1 MVVHI
6 ITIGDFD
13 ATTTECLCQLFL
25 FLKPVRSEWL
35 GRTGGRLSRLE
46 EIRIA
51 QAVDLIGPKL
61 IWLAAERN
69 LDNPDGQLGDET
81 GGDCGAGAT
90 PRVVAVKQQRDML
103 EVILEKHLLPLRK
116 RASH

>member
-1 MVVHI
+1 MLVETV
-6 ITIGDFD
+6 
-13 ATTTECLCQLFL
+13 L
-25 FLKPVRSEWL
+25 FLKPVWSEWL
-35 GRTGGRLSRLE
+35 GRTGGRPSRSE

-90 PRVVAVKQQRDML
+90 PRVVAVKHQRDML